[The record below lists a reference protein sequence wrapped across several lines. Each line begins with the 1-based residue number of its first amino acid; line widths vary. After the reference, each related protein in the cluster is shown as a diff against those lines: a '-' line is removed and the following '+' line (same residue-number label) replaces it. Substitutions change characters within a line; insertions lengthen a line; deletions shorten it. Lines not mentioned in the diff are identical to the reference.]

1 MTLKEIIEEL
11 DLTLL
16 TEEQDFSEVIPSG
29 GYTSDMLSRVMG
41 GAPSGGI
48 WVTLQSHANAIAV
61 ASVME
66 LKAMILTEGVR
77 LDPKGI
83 AIANKENI
91 TLLSTEKSTF
101 TVVGKL
107 WEMGLRGG

>member
-16 TEEQDFSEVIPSG
+16 TEEKDFNEVIPSG
-29 GYTSDMLSRVMG
+29 GYASDMLSRVMG
-41 GAPSGGI
+41 SAPSGGI
-48 WVTLQSHANAIAV
+48 WVTLQAHANAIAV

-66 LKAMILTEGVR
+66 LKAVILTEGVA
-77 LDPKGI
+77 LDPKAI

-91 TLLSTEKSTF
+91 TLLSTQKSTF

>member
-16 TEEQDFSEVIPSG
+16 TEEKDFSEVVPTG
-29 GYTSDMLSRVMG
+29 GYASDMLSRVMG
-41 GAPSGGI
+41 GAPCGGV
-48 WVTLQSHANAIAV
+48 WVTVQAHVNAMAV
-61 ASVME
+61 AAVKE
-66 LKAMILTEGVR
+66 LKAVILTEGAM

-83 AIANKENI
+83 AKSNEEGI

-101 TVVGKL
+101 AVIGKL
-107 WEMGLRGG
+107 WEMGLRDG